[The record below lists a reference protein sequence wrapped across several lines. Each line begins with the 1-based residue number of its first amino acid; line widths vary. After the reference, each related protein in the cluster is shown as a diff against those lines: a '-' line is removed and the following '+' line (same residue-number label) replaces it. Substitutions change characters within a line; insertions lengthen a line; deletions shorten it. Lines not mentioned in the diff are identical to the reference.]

1 MTSILFRNVNV
12 IDGSGKPPYS
22 ADVRV
27 ADGRIASIARLNES
41 GSNGEGSAPAMSE
54 HGDDVIDCRGATLM
68 PGLIEPHAHLSF
80 VDQATP
86 AAFSTL
92 PVEEHLLLTLKHA
105 KLYLDQG
112 FTSCFSAAATKP
124 RLDGVVRNAINR
136 GEHPGPRLRAA
147 SVQFTVTGGVG
158 DLRQM
163 HLDPGEAM
171 YTLPCDGPV
180 EFRRAAREACREG
193 VDVLKIV
200 PSGDTSTPAVPS
212 ARTLMT
218 DDEVAAVC
226 EVARA
231 HERVVAA
238 HARSAESIKMCLRH
252 GVGVLYHASYADTE
266 ALDLLEAH
274 KDDVFV
280 APALSVTVTR
290 LRDAGKFG
298 LPSTDAMK
306 RRIETDLQK
315 TIDVMKALKTRGVR
329 VLPGGDY
336 GFMWNPHGANAR
348 DLGYF
353 VELLGFTPMEAIV
366 GATRMGG
373 EIMGMGSE
381 LGQVR
386 EGYLADLL
394 LVDGDP
400 LSDLRILEDAQK
412 LLAIMKG
419 GAFHKRPAPHLSGV

>member
-1 MTSILFRNVNV
+1 
-12 IDGSGKPPYS
+12 
-22 ADVRV
+22 
-27 ADGRIASIARLNES
+27 
-41 GSNGEGSAPAMSE
+41 
-54 HGDDVIDCRGATLM
+54 
-68 PGLIEPHAHLSF
+68 
-80 VDQATP
+80 
-86 AAFSTL
+86 
-92 PVEEHLLLTLKHA
+92 
-105 KLYLDQG
+105 
-112 FTSCFSAAATKP
+112 
-124 RLDGVVRNAINR
+124 
-136 GEHPGPRLRAA
+136 
-147 SVQFTVTGGVG
+147 
-158 DLRQM
+158 
-163 HLDPGEAM
+163 
-171 YTLPCDGPV
+171 
-180 EFRRAAREACREG
+180 
-193 VDVLKIV
+193 
-200 PSGDTSTPAVPS
+200 
-212 ARTLMT
+212 MT
-218 DDEVAAVC
+218 DDEVAAVT